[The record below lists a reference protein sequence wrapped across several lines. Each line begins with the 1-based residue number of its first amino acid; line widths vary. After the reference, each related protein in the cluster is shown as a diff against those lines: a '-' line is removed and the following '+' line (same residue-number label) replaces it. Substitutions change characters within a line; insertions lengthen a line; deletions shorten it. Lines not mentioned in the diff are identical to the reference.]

1 MFRSSV
7 PRMFTTIANTR
18 YLLLPA
24 GFSDSGIG
32 FVNERRLC
40 FHSAVILPPRVSPYD
55 SLYICLHVI
64 TPTTYWFS
72 IGHSCRFI
80 LTLSRRILLIQ
91 ACLPILRH
99 ESVFVSLMGSWL
111 RGSSKGFVWRTPSL
125 STQVSHTNLWS
136 VCCLRLCLLQ
146 QLLVLLL
153 LLEDLFRLFLDAYEC
168 FSFWK
173 TYRMKILLSGH
184 VSSL

>member
-24 GFSDSGIG
+24 GFNDSGIG

-64 TPTTYWFS
+64 TSTTYWFS

-80 LTLSRRILLIQ
+80 LTLSRRILLKYKR
-91 ACLPILRH
+91 LRH
-99 ESVFVSLMGSWL
+99 ESVFVSLMGSWFVVRRWGLFGEHRLYL
-111 RGSSKGFVWRTPSL
+111 RRSATLISGPPVVFAFACSNSYW
-125 STQVSHTNLWS
+125 
-136 VCCLRLCLLQ
+136 CCYYC
-146 QLLVLLL
+146 
-153 LLEDLFRLFLDAYEC
+153 
-168 FSFWK
+168 
-173 TYRMKILLSGH
+173 
-184 VSSL
+184 